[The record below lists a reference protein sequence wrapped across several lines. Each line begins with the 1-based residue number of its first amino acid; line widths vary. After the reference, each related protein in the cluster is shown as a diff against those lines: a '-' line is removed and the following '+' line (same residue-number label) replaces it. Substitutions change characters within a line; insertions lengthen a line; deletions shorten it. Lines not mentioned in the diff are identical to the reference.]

1 MDEKIT
7 DLEGVVDN
15 MALQLSAYIERHNV
29 TNPLIVGI
37 HTAGVWLADM
47 LHKKL
52 QLHTKEPKELGELN
66 INYYRDDFSK
76 NGLHPQIEPSKLP
89 FSIEDRHI
97 ILVDDVLYTGRTT
110 RAAMNELF
118 DYGRP
123 ASIVLAVL
131 FEREGR
137 ELPISAQIVG
147 ISRHLASNQYITLS
161 GPENMALTIQTRS

>member
-1 MDEKIT
+1 
-7 DLEGVVDN
+7 
-15 MALQLSAYIERHNV
+15 
-29 TNPLIVGI
+29 
-37 HTAGVWLADM
+37 
-47 LHKKL
+47 
-52 QLHTKEPKELGELN
+52 
-66 INYYRDDFSK
+66 
-76 NGLHPQIEPSKLP
+76 
-89 FSIEDRHI
+89 
-97 ILVDDVLYTGRTT
+97 
-110 RAAMNELF
+110 MNELF